1 MNIIIPKNNV
11 PSSAK
16 LVFKGQRIGVYQWN
30 QEMFDGSTAIF
41 EGIKYQSHAGT
52 IAVTSHKTILLQRE
66 EQPNLGKFINIP
78 GGGIDEGEDILSAV
92 KREMLE
98 ESGYVSDNWEFLFS
112 KSSSDRSNSAG
123 YYFIARDIFK
133 IQDNKLDIGE
143 KVEVF
148 EVSFEEFVEI
158 VCTDQFRDK
167 DIKMLVLQAYKNNT
181 LEDLKNQIIGSLC

>member
-1 MNIIIPKNNV
+1 MNIITPKNNI
-11 PSSAK
+11 PSHSK
-16 LVFKGQRIGVYQWN
+16 LVFEGRRIGIYQWN
-30 QEMFDGSTAIF
+30 QKMFDGSIAIF
-41 EGIKYQSHAGT
+41 EGIKYQSNAGV

-98 ESGYVSDNWEFLFS
+98 ESGYVSDNWKFLFS
-112 KSSSDRSNSAG
+112 KLHWDKSDSAG
-123 YYFIARDIFK
+123 YYFIARDIYK

-148 EVSFEEFVEI
+148 EATWSEFVEI
-158 VCTDQFRDK
+158 VCSDEFRDR

-181 LEDLKNQIIGSLC
+181 LEDLKNQIMGVC